1 MINHVVVVGRLTRK
15 PELKFTSTG
24 TKYTQF
30 SVATQRNFKNKSGEY
45 EADFINCLMW
55 RTAAENFVK
64 FTDKGSLVGIEGRI
78 QTRSYDKDGKT
89 VYITEVLAEGFSL
102 LETKKVVETRNNQP
116 VFSNNE
122 AEPIEFSSQKMD
134 VLSLQKSQ
142 LI

>member
-1 MINHVVVVGRLTRK
+1 MINHVVVVGRLTKK
-15 PELKFTSTG
+15 PELKFTANG
-24 TKYTQF
+24 TKYTQL

-102 LETKKVVETRNNQP
+102 LETKKVVEARSNQP
-116 VFSNNE
+116 VFNSNE
-122 AEPIEFSSQKMD
+122 AETIEFSED
-134 VLSLQKSQ
+134 DLPF
-142 LI
+142 